1 MSFTIVDEATPR
13 LNRSE
18 LSVPAISTR
27 FLERAATSPA
37 DVVLL
42 DLEDSVAPDDKPAA
56 RGNVI
61 EALNGL
67 DWGGRTVSVR
77 INGLD
82 TPWMYRDV
90 VDVLERAGAR
100 LDLVMVPKVGTAAD
114 VYAVDMLISQIEQA
128 TGLKKRIGLELLVET
143 ALGMRNVEE
152 IAAASKRAEALHFGV
167 ADYAA
172 STGARTTG
180 VGGPNPNY
188 HTLTDPDRANRREK
202 HWGDVWHYP
211 LSRVVVAARA
221 NGLRPVDGPYGDIP
235 DTEGFRSQAL
245 RAAALGCEGK
255 WAIHPSQIELA
266 NELFSPAREE
276 IARARRILSAMREA
290 RRDGRAAVS
299 LDGRMIDIAS
309 IRQAQVMVKKARRI
323 RSRERA
329 EGGGAA
335 RGGPSAPEAKA

>member
-1 MSFTIVDEATPR
+1 MSFTIVNEATPR

-56 RGNVI
+56 RRNVI
-61 EALNGL
+61 EALNDL
-67 DWGGRTVSVR
+67 DWEDRTVSVR

-114 VYAVDMLISQIEQA
+114 VYAVDVLISQIERA

-152 IAAASKRAEALHFGV
+152 IAAASKRTESLHFGA

-172 STGARTTG
+172 STGARTVG
-180 VGGPNPNY
+180 VGGSNPNY
-188 HTLTDPDRANRREK
+188 HTLTDPDRTGRRER

-221 NGLRPVDGPYGDIP
+221 NGLRPVDGPFGDIP

-266 NELFSPAREE
+266 NGLFSPAREE
-276 IARARRILSAMREA
+276 VARARRILSAMREA
-290 RRDGRAAVS
+290 RRDGRAAVA

-309 IRQAQVMVKKARRI
+309 IRQAQVMVRKARRI

-329 EGGGAA
+329 ASGA
-335 RGGPSAPEAKA
+335 RRGPSAPEVKA